1 MRKIIASAML
11 VLFILAGCSV
21 EKYGFDINKNAP
33 MVKVKDIY
41 LDMKLLGKDVT
52 LEGKISSQCG
62 SNGCWFV
69 LQDDTGQ
76 VFINLAP
83 SNLTLP
89 PRLGKQS
96 TVTGQVQVVQN
107 ELQIF
112 AKGVEVR

>member
-1 MRKIIASAML
+1 MRKIIVSAII
-11 VLFILAGCSV
+11 VLLALAGCSA
-21 EKYGFDINKNAP
+21 EKYGLDISKNAP
-33 MVKVKDIY
+33 VVKVKDVY
-41 LDMKLLGKDVT
+41 LDMRLLGRDVT

-76 VFINLAP
+76 IFINLAP

-112 AKGVEVR
+112 AKGIEVR

>member
-11 VLFILAGCSV
+11 VFLALTGCSA
-21 EKYGFDINKNAP
+21 EKYGFDISKNAP
-33 MVKVKDIY
+33 VVKVKDIY
-41 LDMKLLGKDVT
+41 LDMRFLGKDVT

-62 SNGCWFV
+62 DNGCWFV

-76 VFINLAP
+76 IFINLGP
-83 SNLTLP
+83 GNITFP
-89 PRLGKQS
+89 PRLGKQA

-112 AKGVEVR
+112 AKGIEVR